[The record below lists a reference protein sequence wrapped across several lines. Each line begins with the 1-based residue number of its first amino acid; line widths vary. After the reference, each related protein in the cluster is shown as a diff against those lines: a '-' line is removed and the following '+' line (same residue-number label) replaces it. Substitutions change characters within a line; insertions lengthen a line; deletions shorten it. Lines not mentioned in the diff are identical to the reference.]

1 MIDKTRDHGGNIG
14 AALAQFGGQM
24 EDWID
29 LSTGI
34 NRVAYPFV
42 NVPAALWHRLPTG
55 EDMAQALAA
64 ARWHYGV
71 QAPAMLCAGAQAAI
85 QMIPQLRSA
94 GRAAVLSPSYNEH
107 AACLRAQGWQVSA
120 APDLAAMRGADL
132 AVVVNPNNPD
142 GRVFTPGDLLT
153 LLPDVGLLVVDESF
167 GDVAPH
173 LSLLPYAGQN
183 KLLIL
188 RSFGKFWGL
197 AGARFGLVFGPKS
210 HVEQLSAL
218 AGPWPV
224 SGPAL
229 HIARAAYADKAWA
242 DATRA
247 RLVQDAAKMDD
258 LARGAG
264 WRVVGGC
271 DLFRLYDTP
280 DAAAAQTR
288 LARAH
293 IWSRIFPYSATWL
306 RLGPAGS
313 ADEWNRL
320 AAALA

>member
-14 AALAQFGGQM
+14 AAIAQFGGQPD
-24 EDWID
+24 DWID

-34 NRVAYPFV
+34 NRLAYPIA
-42 NVPAALWHRLPTG
+42 NMPPALWHRLPTG

-64 ARWHYGV
+64 AQHHYGV
-71 QAPAMLCAGAQAAI
+71 TAPAMICAGAQAAI
-85 QMIPQLRSA
+85 QMIPQLRAA
-94 GRAAVLSPSYNEH
+94 GRAVVLSPSYNEH
-107 AACLRAQGWQVSA
+107 AACLRAQGWKVSA

-132 AVVVNPNNPD
+132 AVLVNPNNPD
-142 GRVFTPGDLLT
+142 GRVFTPDDLLT
-153 LLPDVGLLVVDESF
+153 LLPEVGLLIVDESF
-167 GDVAPH
+167 CDVAPH
-173 LSLLPYAGQN
+173 LTLLPHAGQD

-197 AGARFGLVFGPKS
+197 AGARFGLVFGPQS
-210 HVEQLSAL
+210 DVQALRAL

-229 HIARAAYADKAWA
+229 HIARAAYADSHWA

-247 RLVQDAAKMDD
+247 RLSQDAAKMDD

-280 DAAAAQTR
+280 DATAVQIR

-306 RLGPAGS
+306 RLGPAGA
-313 ADEWNRL
+313 ADEWERL
-320 AAALA
+320 AAALT